1 MAETVAQ
8 VFSNDIVHL
17 HRIPRSMVLDQD
29 LMFHVATV
37 AKNMADH
44 DKLLATSAIAS
55 SKLRRSTSAT
65 TTSAIELD
73 ISRWGLGV
81 APPMAPCSSIAADSY
96 TGQDKAM
103 ILRALSHR
111 RTH

>member
-44 DKLLATSAIAS
+44 DKLPA
-55 SKLRRSTSAT
+55 TSAT
-65 TTSAIELD
+65 TSAIGPN

-81 APPMAPCSSIAADSY
+81 APPMAPCSSIIADSDM
-96 TGQDKAM
+96 GQAKAM